1 MYLVKVERVVARNRT
16 IQSRL
21 SIDIDNF
28 MVEMSGINDGD
39 DDDDIA
45 PDSDDDDV
53 VDYGDDDDDADA
65 RDDDGQ
71 MMASCLEERCPLCVE
86 TSGSSNISLA
96 NPSNLAVIMMMVM
109 MMTMMMMMMSYPRK
123 DRLAAVHIFN
133 SSLPDQRLVRFFSFD
148 FITTK

>member
-1 MYLVKVERVVARNRT
+1 M
-16 IQSRL
+16 
-21 SIDIDNF
+21 SIDIDNL
-28 MVEMSGINDGD
+28 MVQMSSINDGD
-39 DDDDIA
+39 DDGHIA
-45 PDSDDDDV
+45 ADRDDDDV
-53 VDYGDDDDDADA
+53 VDYGDDDDAVDA

-71 MMASCLEERCPLCVE
+71 MMASCLEERCPLGVE

-96 NPSNLAVIMMMVM
+96 NPSNLVVIMMMMVM
-109 MMTMMMMMMSYPRK
+109 MMTMMMMMMMSYPRK